1 MRAPSPYTGAMPPSN
16 DAHQRHRDAAK
27 GVVVSLREEGFTAYF
42 AGGCV
47 RDEVL
52 GLAPKDYDV
61 ATSAR
66 PDDVKRIFKRV
77 NEVGASFGV
86 MLVRTRGATIEVAT
100 FRREGAYTDRRRPDD
115 VEYAGPEEDAR
126 RRDFTINALYL
137 DPLAPAKEPFAQV
150 DGEVIDLVEGAA
162 DLASGIVRAVG
173 DADARLAE
181 DDLRALRAVRFAAR
195 LGFTIEQST
204 SEAIERHAGDLV
216 GISRERIGDELR
228 LMLAH
233 RSRAEA
239 AHLMESLRLVKP
251 ALDCS
256 AGASP
261 KREDRL
267 LAGLGAGSSF
277 TTALVAWTIDRLG
290 SQPMDLGL
298 VEAESK
304 ASIRRLRSALC
315 LSNEERDSIVGI
327 FDSLVKVGQ
336 RWGGMTV
343 AQQKRLAVRP
353 SFDGA
358 MEIFRVADPG
368 AAGIVESRIEE
379 LSATESGLAPKPL
392 LIGDDLIGLGLS
404 PGPRF
409 RRLLGAVYDGQ
420 LEGRISDRAGALKR
434 AQELGAQGDPES
446 QGSP

>member
-1 MRAPSPYTGAMPPSN
+1 MPPSD
-16 DAHQRHRDAAK
+16 DAHRRHRDAAK

-66 PDDVKRIFKRV
+66 PDDVKRIFRRV

-100 FRREGAYTDRRRPDD
+100 FRREGAYTDRRRPDE

-137 DPLAPAKEPFAQV
+137 DPLAPAKEPFLQV
-150 DGEVIDLVEGAA
+150 DGEVIDLVEGVE
-162 DLASGIVRAVG
+162 DLACGIVRAVG

-204 SEAIERHAGDLV
+204 LEAIERHAGDLV
-216 GISRERIGDELR
+216 GVSRERIGDELR

-233 RSRAEA
+233 ESRTEA
-239 AHLMESLRLVKP
+239 AHLMESLGLVKP

-267 LAGLGAGSSF
+267 LTGLGADSAF

-304 ASIRRLRSALC
+304 ASILRLRSALC

-336 RWGGMTV
+336 RWGSMTV

-358 MEIFRVADPG
+358 MEILRVADPG

-379 LSATESGLAPKPL
+379 LAATESGLAPKPL
-392 LIGDDLIGLGLS
+392 LIGDDLIDLGLT

-420 LEGRISDRAGALKR
+420 LEGRISDRAGALKI
-434 AQELGAQGDPES
+434 AQELGAKGDQES
-446 QGSP
+446 QGSL